1 MNINNFEEYI
11 DETIQKRGRKYYKDQ
26 NVYDEY
32 EENDNE
38 YKFEVFGSQDYT
50 VTVKLNQNGDIVYSN
65 CNCPYDYGPTCKH
78 EVAVYYKL
86 REILKDTKGN
96 NLA

>member
-38 YKFEVFGSQDYT
+38 YKFEVFGSQD
-50 VTVKLNQNGDIVYSN
+50 
-65 CNCPYDYGPTCKH
+65 
-78 EVAVYYKL
+78 
-86 REILKDTKGN
+86 
-96 NLA
+96 